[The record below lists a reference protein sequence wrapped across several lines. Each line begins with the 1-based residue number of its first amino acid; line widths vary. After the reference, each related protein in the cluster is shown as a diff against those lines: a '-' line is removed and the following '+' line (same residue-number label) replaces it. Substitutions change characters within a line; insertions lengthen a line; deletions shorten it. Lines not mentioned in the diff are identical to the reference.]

1 MARSPI
7 CHSAHRFP
15 LADSVKRSTISGE
28 CGLRFPLA
36 RCVTR
41 LRCPGGSS
49 ASRDHPT
56 KPSNEIAGALSSGP
70 RIAGA
75 LSLGPR
81 IAGAISWR
89 PGWRRDFVGALGR
102 CEMALP
108 FVSSSA
114 GPSAWIRAIQAE
126 NLASGTT
133 SGMMFA
139 ARSEHAETACRVAL
153 VRRASASHRP
163 RGLRCQALV
172 LVVPEGALLSKTTR
186 PSVRTPA
193 RKSTQPASRAW
204 RRCAE
209 RCSGRWRLDA
219 ARIVTPRT
227 VKSSIH
233 SR

>member
-1 MARSPI
+1 MWAS
-7 CHSAHRFP
+7 FP
-15 LADSVKRSTISGE
+15 ASEVCYPPALSRRQ
-28 CGLRFPLA
+28 LRL
-36 RCVTR
+36 TR
-41 LRCPGGSS
+41 PPHETTPRN
-49 ASRDHPT
+49 HPT
-56 KPSNEIAGALSSGP
+56 K
-70 RIAGA
+70 
-75 LSLGPR
+75 SLAR
-81 IAGAISWR
+81 FR
-89 PGWRRDFVGALGR
+89 RDPGSLARFPWPPDRWRDFVETRMAARFRGSPGSSRNGAAIRLLLR
-102 CEMALP
+102 
-108 FVSSSA
+108 

>member
-1 MARSPI
+1 MWAS
-7 CHSAHRFP
+7 FP
-15 LADSVKRSTISGE
+15 
-28 CGLRFPLA
+28 
-36 RCVTR
+36 
-41 LRCPGGSS
+41 
-49 ASRDHPT
+49 ASEVCYP
-56 KPSNEIAGALSSGP
+56 PALSRRQLRLTRPPHETTQRNRWRAFVGTP
-70 RIAGA
+70 DRWRAF
-75 LSLGPR
+75 LGPR

>member
-1 MARSPI
+1 MWAS
-7 CHSAHRFP
+7 FP
-15 LADSVKRSTISGE
+15 ASEVCYPPALSRRQ
-28 CGLRFPLA
+28 LRL
-36 RCVTR
+36 TR
-41 LRCPGGSS
+41 PPHETTPRN
-49 ASRDHPT
+49 HPT
-56 KPSNEIAGALSSGP
+56 K
-70 RIAGA
+70 
-75 LSLGPR
+75 SLARFRRDPGSLARFPWAPGSLAR
-81 IAGAISWR
+81 FRGDPDGGAISWG
-89 PGWRRDFVGALGR
+89 PGSSRNGAAIRLLLR
-102 CEMALP
+102 
-108 FVSSSA
+108 

-209 RCSGRWRLDA
+209 RCSGRWRLAA

>member
-1 MARSPI
+1 MWAS
-7 CHSAHRFP
+7 FP
-15 LADSVKRSTISGE
+15 
-28 CGLRFPLA
+28 
-36 RCVTR
+36 
-41 LRCPGGSS
+41 
-49 ASRDHPT
+49 ASEVCYP
-56 KPSNEIAGALSSGP
+56 PALSRRQLRLTRPPHETTQRNRWRAFVGTP
-70 RIAGA
+70 DRWRAF
-75 LSLGPR
+75 LGPPDR
-81 IAGAISWR
+81 W
-89 PGWRRDFVGALGR
+89 RDFVETRMAARFRGGPGSLRNGAAIRLLLR
-102 CEMALP
+102 
-108 FVSSSA
+108 

-209 RCSGRWRLDA
+209 RCSGRWLLAA